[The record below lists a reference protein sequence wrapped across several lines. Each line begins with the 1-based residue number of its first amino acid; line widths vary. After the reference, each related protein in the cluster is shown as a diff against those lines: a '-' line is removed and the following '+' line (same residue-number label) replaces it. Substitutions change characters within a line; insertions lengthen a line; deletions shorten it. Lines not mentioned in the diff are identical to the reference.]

1 MHARAQQSVD
11 RAMIHEEPPEDSRSA
26 LVCDPPCAADPN
38 QKTLVRSSLLPL
50 CALRSGIRKFCEGI
64 RPSLIWFWSAFIRS
78 PALFSPPLSALAAII
93 LAVDKRDVIIG
104 ALTRPFQ

>member
-1 MHARAQQSVD
+1 LSV
-11 RAMIHEEPPEDSRSA
+11 
-26 LVCDPPCAADPN
+26 
-38 QKTLVRSSLLPL
+38 LLL
-50 CALRSGIRKFCEGI
+50 F
-64 RPSLIWFWSAFIRS
+64 WFWTGLIRS